1 MEPSAGAPL
10 LSAPALHAAAV
21 AAGGAA
27 GALCRAWVSARAG
40 ATALE
45 GPLGPALAGLPL
57 GALWVNWAGSF
68 ALGALV
74 ALLPTHTPLRAALT
88 TGFMGAL
95 TTFSTLSVEVVT
107 LARAGRPLA
116 AGAHL
121 ALHGAG
127 GLIFALLG
135 LSLGALFA
143 REGR

>member
-1 MEPSAGAPL
+1 MTVSAAPAEG
-10 LSAPALHAAAV
+10 APALHAAAV

-40 ATALE
+40 ATSPH
-45 GPLGPALAGLPL
+45 GPLGAALAGLPL

-68 ALGALV
+68 ALGALL
-74 ALLPTHTPLRAALT
+74 ALLPAHTPLRAALT

-95 TTFSTLSVEVVT
+95 TTFSTLSVEVVS
-107 LARAGRPLA
+107 LARDGRPLA
-116 AGAHL
+116 AAAHL

-143 REGR
+143 RQGR

>member
-1 MEPSAGAPL
+1 M
-10 LSAPALHAAAV
+10 AL
-21 AAGGAA
+21 GGAL
-27 GALCRAWVSARAG
+27 GAVCRAWVSARAG
-40 ATALE
+40 ATGSA
-45 GPLGPALAGLPL
+45 GPLGAHLAGLPL

-68 ALGALV
+68 ALGLLV
-74 ALLPTHTPLRAALT
+74 TLLPPHSPSRAALA

-107 LARAGRPLA
+107 LAREGRALA

-121 ALHGAG
+121 ALHCAG

-135 LSLGALFA
+135 LSFGALFA